1 MNNSAKF
8 TSNEL
13 IAIFGYQNCHFVT
26 NFTSHSVQ
34 TDTRTM
40 QGNSLFV
47 ALKGENHD
55 SHNYIDDAI
64 AKGAICLVVEKDWF
78 DCNKDKYKNINF
90 IATKNTIKALGKLAN
105 FHRSRFDID
114 IIAVAGSNG
123 KTTTKEMIAQVL
135 STQYKVLKTL
145 KNYNNQIGVPL
156 TLFQLDETIQKAV
169 IEIGTNE
176 PGEIYL
182 LSEILAPTAGVITNI
197 GKEHLQGFL
206 DLDGVEAE
214 ETSLYAYLKK
224 SDSVAFVNMDDE
236 RLNQYL
242 PLFDNVFTYG
252 QNEKNEYNLNAKI
265 TINPNLTTKLDFN
278 NQEIGFEIN
287 LKAQGLNYAYNS
299 IPAVAVGLF
308 YKVPIEKIIQA
319 LEQFQP
325 DTSQNYGR
333 MVFMQNNG
341 ITILNDTYNANPNS
355 TSLALDTLDL
365 INSGRK
371 IAVLGDM
378 LELGESTI
386 QEHIELLRKASKV
399 ADYVLLFGPN
409 YQSALKSFGEQN
421 NIQHFEQKED
431 LIALLQKLI
440 EPNTTILVKGSRGM
454 KMEQV
459 VEKLIQKN

>member
-1 MNNSAKF
+1 MKNSAKF

-13 IAIFGYQNCHFVT
+13 IAIFGNQNCNFISDFVAQ
-26 NFTSHSVQ
+26 SIE

-40 QGNSLFV
+40 QGNSVFV
-47 ALKGENHD
+47 SLKGENYD
-55 SHNYIDDAI
+55 SHSFIDDAI
-64 AKGAICLVVEKDWF
+64 NKGAICLVVEQDWF
-78 DCNKDKYKNINF
+78 DINKDTYKNINF
-90 IATKNTIKALGKLAN
+90 VVTKNTIRALGKLAN
-105 FHRSRFDID
+105 FHRLRFDID

-135 STQYKVLKTL
+135 STQYKVLKTY

-156 TLFQLDETIQKAV
+156 MLFQLDETIQKAV

-197 GKEHLQGFL
+197 GKEHLQGFV

-236 RLNQYL
+236 RLNRYL
-242 PLFDNVFTYG
+242 PLFDNVYTYG

-265 TINPNLTTKLDFN
+265 TINPDLTSKIDFN
-278 NQEIGFEIN
+278 NQEIDFTIN

-299 IPAVAVGLF
+299 IPAVAIGLF
-308 YKVPIEKIIQA
+308 YKVPIEKIIET

-325 DTSQNYGR
+325 DTSQEYGR
-333 MVFMQNNG
+333 MVIVQKNG
-341 ITILNDTYNANPNS
+341 ITILNDTYNANPSS
-355 TSLALDTLDL
+355 TSLALDTLAL
-365 INSGRK
+365 TNSAHK

-378 LELGESTI
+378 LELGDSSLL
-386 QEHIELLRKASKV
+386 EHIDIINKASKI
-399 ADYVLLFGPN
+399 AEHILLYGPN
-409 YQSALKSFGEQN
+409 YKLAINSIGEHSY
-421 NIQHFEQKED
+421 IKHFEQKAD
-431 LIALLQKLI
+431 LITELQKLVK
-440 EPNTTILVKGSRGM
+440 PNTTILVKGSRGM

-459 VEKLIQKN
+459 IEQIK